1 MDLRK
6 YKYINNTKNLPGYA
20 DAKTPPTSGSGN
32 SFNYGNAITSG
43 LSAIGGVADAF
54 NTSEYTTSNMLNK
67 YGQNDTANINGV
79 SFQQINMPTM
89 STINKP
95 SVLSSSLGAGM
106 QGAQFGSNF
115 GPIGSAVGG
124 ILGLGAGLFGGIS
137 KQNAMERALQRARE
151 SADRTNTQNRSLAD
165 STFLQQQYN
174 KKNGNTTDDLLWYGK
189 TGKSGAT
196 EELNGVTNS
205 KHQVVTPVGKRT
217 AYGNAMLAPGEVLRQ
232 NGNVQVV
239 SPEKVKGSY
248 KAGKDTEMAL
258 TNQESLEANNPGQ
271 VTPAPNDNAQVFG
284 LNPAT
289 ILGSNR
295 TFAEHA
301 TEAGAPMLQ
310 KIQEDSRKVG
320 KFGKLSSLSNATKEL
335 YEKNIKPI
343 QDEINGRLDI
353 LAEAQAKQKNNE
365 EMKNFKYKTGKIPA
379 YADSKIPYGSVM
391 PFDLEAGMSVL
402 DYLNHSRANVNVPS
416 TYVENPYSNYAANQM
431 LALKDSPDKYL
442 NAINDQYRYGLYDL
456 ANSGGLTPGQRM
468 LQRISLNLG
477 TQRNKA
483 SALSEWKK
491 ANDQIASNAYSMMNQ
506 SGEASAQRMQNANA
520 LRYENMAK
528 AYGAKENMISADKSN
543 FLKAIQSKAKNTN
556 DWNMYQKTLG
566 LYQEQNKN
574 TKEAN
579 DIWKNIYN
587 NKPSTTEPVFA
598 PQESTFDYTKPLP
611 WLTNDKL
618 IAFIR

>member
-54 NTSEYTTSNMLNK
+54 NTSEYTTDNMLNK
-67 YGQNDTANINGV
+67 YSSTDNASVNGI
-79 SFQQINMPTM
+79 SFQQINLPSMQNV
-89 STINKP
+89 NKP
-95 SVLSSSLGAGM
+95 SLLTGSLSTGM

-115 GPIGSAVGG
+115 GPVGAGIGGV
-124 ILGLGAGLFGGIS
+124 LGLGAGLFGGIS
-137 KQNAMERALQRARE
+137 KRNAMERAMQRARE
-151 SADRTNTQNRSLAD
+151 GADRTNTQNKSVAD

-189 TGKSGAT
+189 TGKTGVIA
-196 EELNGVTNS
+196 EANGVTGS

-232 NGNVQVV
+232 NGKVQIVA
-239 SPEKVKGSY
+239 PEKVKGSY
-248 KAGKDTEMAL
+248 KSGKDTEMAL
-258 TNQESLEANNPGQ
+258 TNQESLQANNPNE

-289 ILGSNR
+289 ILGSNK

-310 KIQEDSRKVG
+310 KIQEDGRKVG
-320 KFGKLSSLSNATKEL
+320 KFGKLSSLSDATKEL
-335 YEKNIKPI
+335 YEKNVKPI
-343 QDEINGRLDI
+343 QDEINGRLDM
-353 LAEAQAKQKNNE
+353 LADAQAKQKNNE
-365 EMKNFKYKTGKIPA
+365 EMKNVKYKTGKIPA
-379 YADSKIPYGSVM
+379 YAGSKIPYGSTM

-402 DYLNHSRANVNVPS
+402 DYLNHSKANVNVPS

-431 LALKDSPDKYL
+431 LSLKDSPDKYL

-456 ANSGGLTPGQRM
+456 ANAGGLTPGQRM

-477 TQRNKA
+477 TQRNK
-483 SALSEWKK
+483 SAALQDWKK
-491 ANDQIASNAYSMMNQ
+491 NNDQIASNAYSMMNQ
-506 SGEASAQRMQNANA
+506 SGEAAAQRMQSANA
-520 LRYENMAK
+520 LRYENLAK
-528 AYGAKENMISADKSN
+528 AYGTKESMMSADKSN
-543 FLKAIQSKAKNTN
+543 FLKAIQTKAKNTN
-556 DWNMYQKTLG
+556 DWNMYQDTLG
-566 LYQEQNKN
+566 IYKEQNQN

-579 DIWKNIYN
+579 EIWKNIYN
-587 NKPSTTEPVFA
+587 NKPSTTESVFA

-618 IAFIR
+618 RAFIR

>member
-20 DAKTPPTSGSGN
+20 DAKTPATSSSGS

-54 NTSEYTTSNMLNK
+54 NTSEYTTDNMLNK
-67 YGQNDTANINGV
+67 YSSTDNASVNGI
-79 SFQQINMPTM
+79 SFQQINLPNAQN
-89 STINKP
+89 INKP
-95 SVLSSSLGAGM
+95 SLLTSSLGTGI

-115 GPIGSAVGG
+115 GTVGAGIGGV
-124 ILGLGAGLFGGIS
+124 LGLGAGLFGGIS
-137 KQNAMERALQRARE
+137 KRNAMERALQRARE
-151 SADRTNTQNRSLAD
+151 GADRTNTQNKSIAD
-165 STFLQQQYN
+165 STYLQQQYN
-174 KKNGNTTDDLLWYGK
+174 KKNGNTSDDLLWYGK

-196 EELNGVTNS
+196 AEANGVTGS
-205 KHQVVTPVGKRT
+205 KHQVVTPIGKRT
-217 AYGNAMLAPGEVLRQ
+217 AFGNAMLAPGEVLRQ
-232 NGNVQVV
+232 NGKVQIVA
-239 SPEKVKGSY
+239 PEKVKGSY
-248 KAGKDTEMAL
+248 KSGKDTEMAL
-258 TNQESLEANNPGQ
+258 TNQESLQANNPNE

-284 LNPAT
+284 LNPAK
-289 ILGSNR
+289 ILGSNK

-301 TEAGAPMLQ
+301 TEAGAPILQ
-310 KIQEDSRKVG
+310 KIQEDGRKVG

-335 YEKNIKPI
+335 YEKNIQPI
-343 QDEINGRLDI
+343 QDQINSRLDA
-353 LAEAQAKQKNNE
+353 LAQAQAEQKNNE
-365 EMKNFKYKTGKIPA
+365 EMKSVKYKTGKIPA
-379 YADSKIPYGSVM
+379 YAGSKIPYDSVM
-391 PFDLEAGMSVL
+391 PFDLEAGMSIL
-402 DYLNHSRANVNVPS
+402 DYLNHSRANVNVPN

-431 LALKDSPDKYL
+431 LSLKDNPDKYL

-456 ANSGGLTPGQRM
+456 ANAGGLTPGQRM

-477 TQRNKA
+477 TQRNK
-483 SALSEWKK
+483 SAALMDWKK
-491 ANDQIASNAYSMMNQ
+491 NNDQIASNAYNMMNQ
-506 SGEASAQRMQNANA
+506 SGEAAAQRMQSANA
-520 LRYENMAK
+520 LRYENLAK
-528 AYGAKENMISADKSN
+528 AYGAKESMISADKSN

-598 PQESTFDYTKPLP
+598 PQESTFDYTEPLP
-611 WLTNDKL
+611 WLTNYKP
-618 IAFIR
+618 IAYIR